1 LSFLKKLLPI
11 AGAAAGFYLGPAGS
25 AAVSSAL
32 GSGIGTLLAGGNLK
46 DAIKNSAIAGIV
58 GGGLQSA
65 QAASATQAAGQT
77 AAATQAAQAKQ
88 ALAAMEGSQA
98 AIAKELAK
106 ETAKETT
113 KKGIAS
119 YLTPGNVLLGT
130 SLLGGLLA
138 EEPEQPELTEDQKRM
153 MRTGER
159 TDYEGDPN
167 LVARLDYN
175 DRNAIARARSV
186 NGVLNA
192 AQGGFIQGPGTGTSD
207 SIPAMI
213 YQGGKPVQEARL
225 SNNEFVFTEKAV
237 QGAGGPA
244 RMYEMMKQY
253 ERMA

>member
-32 GSGIGTLLAGGNLK
+32 GSGIGTLLAGGDLK
-46 DAIKNSAIAGIV
+46 DAIKNSAIAGIA

-65 QAASATQAAGQT
+65 QAASAMQN
-77 AAATQAAQAKQ
+77 
-88 ALAAMEGSQA
+88 SQA
-98 AIAKELAK
+98 ALLQQGTKDALVKAAEKQVLAGELAK
-106 ETAKETT
+106 KAAAETA

-159 TDYEGDPN
+159 TDYVGRDIVP
-167 LVARLDYN
+167 RYDYSMET
-175 DRNAIARARSV
+175 ASSF
-186 NGVLNA
+186 

-213 YQGGKPVQEARL
+213 YQDGKPVQEARL

-253 ERMA
+253 ERMS

>member
-1 LSFLKKLLPI
+1 MLGLSLKSLLPV
-11 AGAAAGFYLGPAGS
+11 AGAAAGFFLGPAGS
-25 AAVSSAL
+25 AAVTSAL
-32 GSGIGTLLAGGNLK
+32 GSGIGTLLAGGDLK
-46 DAIKNSAIAGIV
+46 DAIKNSAIAGIA

-65 QAASATQAAGQT
+65 QAASAMQN
-77 AAATQAAQAKQ
+77 
-88 ALAAMEGSQA
+88 SQA
-98 AIAKELAK
+98 ALLQQGTKDALVKAAEKEVLAGELAK
-106 ETAKETT
+106 KAAAETA

-159 TDYEGDPN
+159 TDYIGQDVVP
-167 LVARLDYN
+167 RYDYN
-175 DRNAIARARSV
+175 KETA
-186 NGVLNA
+186 LTF
-192 AQGGFIQGPGTGTSD
+192 AQGGFIEGPGTGTSD
-207 SIPAMI
+207 DIPAMI
-213 YQGGKPVQEARL
+213 YQDGKPVQEARL

>member
-32 GSGIGTLLAGGNLK
+32 GSGIGTLLAGGDLK
-46 DAIKNSAIAGIV
+46 DAIKNSAIAGIA

-65 QAASATQAAGQT
+65 QAASAMQN
-77 AAATQAAQAKQ
+77 
-88 ALAAMEGSQA
+88 SQA
-98 AIAKELAK
+98 ALLQQGTKDALVKAAEKEVLAGELAK
-106 ETAKETT
+106 KAAAETA

-159 TDYEGDPN
+159 TDYVGRDIVP
-167 LVARLDYN
+167 RYDYSMET
-175 DRNAIARARSV
+175 ASSF
-186 NGVLNA
+186 

-213 YQGGKPVQEARL
+213 YQDGKPVQEARL

-253 ERMA
+253 ERMS

>member
-1 LSFLKKLLPI
+1 MSFLKKLLPI

-32 GSGIGTLLAGGNLK
+32 GSGIGTLLAGGDLK
-46 DAIKNSAIAGIV
+46 DAIKNSAIAGIA

-106 ETAKETT
+106 ETA

-175 DRNAIARARSV
+175 DPNAIARARSV
-186 NGVLNA
+186 NGVLRA

>member
-1 LSFLKKLLPI
+1 MSFLKKLLPV
-11 AGAAAGFYLGPAGS
+11 AGAAAGFFGLGPIAGS
-25 AAVSSAL
+25 AVNAAL
-32 GSGIGTLLAGGNLK
+32 GSGIGTLLAGGDLK
-46 DAIKNSAIAGIV
+46 DAIKNSAIAGIA

-65 QAASATQAAGQT
+65 QAASAMQN
-77 AAATQAAQAKQ
+77 
-88 ALAAMEGSQA
+88 SQA
-98 AIAKELAK
+98 ALLQQGTKDALVKAAEKEVLAGELAK
-106 ETAKETT
+106 KAAAETA

-138 EEPEQPELTEDQKRM
+138 EEPEQPDLTEDQKRM

-175 DRNAIARARSV
+175 DPNAIARARSI
-186 NGVLNA
+186 NGVLRA
-192 AQGGFIQGPGTGTSD
+192 AQGGFIQGPGNGTSD
-207 SIPAMI
+207 DIPAMI
-213 YQGGKPVQEARL
+213 YQNGKPVQEARL

>member
-1 LSFLKKLLPI
+1 MSFLKKLLPI

-32 GSGIGTLLAGGNLK
+32 GSGIGTLLAGGDLK
-46 DAIKNSAIAGIV
+46 DAIKNSAIAGIA

-65 QAASATQAAGQT
+65 QAASAMQN
-77 AAATQAAQAKQ
+77 
-88 ALAAMEGSQA
+88 SQA
-98 AIAKELAK
+98 ALLQQGTKDALVKAAEKEVLAGELAK
-106 ETAKETT
+106 KAAAETA

-159 TDYEGDPN
+159 TDYVGRDIVP
-167 LVARLDYN
+167 RYDYSMET
-175 DRNAIARARSV
+175 ASSF
-186 NGVLNA
+186 

-213 YQGGKPVQEARL
+213 YQDGKPVQEARL

-253 ERMA
+253 ERMS

>member
-32 GSGIGTLLAGGNLK
+32 GSGIGTLLAGGDLK
-46 DAIKNSAIAGIV
+46 DAIKNSAIAGIA

-65 QAASATQAAGQT
+65 QT
-77 AAATQAAQAKQ
+77 AAATQASQAKQ

-106 ETAKETT
+106 ETA

-138 EEPEQPELTEDQKRM
+138 EEPEQPELTEDEKRM
-153 MRTGER
+153 LRTGER

-175 DRNAIARARSV
+175 DPNVRTRARSI

-213 YQGGKPVQEARL
+213 YQGGRPVQEARL

>member
-1 LSFLKKLLPI
+1 MQ
-11 AGAAAGFYLGPAGS
+11 
-25 AAVSSAL
+25 
-32 GSGIGTLLAGGNLK
+32 N
-46 DAIKNSAIAGIV
+46 
-58 GGGLQSA
+58 
-65 QAASATQAAGQT
+65 
-77 AAATQAAQAKQ
+77 
-88 ALAAMEGSQA
+88 SQA
-98 AIAKELAK
+98 ALLQQGTKDALVKAAEKEVLAGELAK
-106 ETAKETT
+106 KAAAETA

-159 TDYEGDPN
+159 TDYVGRDIVP
-167 LVARLDYN
+167 RYDYSMET
-175 DRNAIARARSV
+175 ASSF
-186 NGVLNA
+186 

-213 YQGGKPVQEARL
+213 YQDGKPVQEARL

-253 ERMA
+253 ERMS

>member
-32 GSGIGTLLAGGNLK
+32 GSGIGTLLAGGDLK
-46 DAIKNSAIAGIV
+46 DAIKNSAIAGIA
-58 GGGLQSA
+58 GGGLQAAGVGSTAA
-65 QAASATQAAGQT
+65 QAGRSIAAQTAKEKAFEKMVQEHAIERGLAQT
-77 AAATQAAQAKQ
+77 AAQTAAK
-88 ALAAMEGSQA
+88 S
-98 AIAKELAK
+98 
-106 ETAKETT
+106 
-113 KKGIAS
+113 GIAS

-138 EEPEQPELTEDQKRM
+138 EEPEQPELTEDEKRM

-159 TDYEGDPN
+159 TDYVGRDIVP
-167 LVARLDYN
+167 RYDYSMET
-175 DRNAIARARSV
+175 ASSF
-186 NGVLNA
+186 

-213 YQGGKPVQEARL
+213 YQDGKPVQEARL

-253 ERMA
+253 ERMS

>member
-1 LSFLKKLLPI
+1 MSFLKKLLPI

-32 GSGIGTLLAGGNLK
+32 GSGIGTLLAGGDLK
-46 DAIKNSAIAGIV
+46 DAIKNSAIAGIA

-65 QAASATQAAGQT
+65 QAASAMQN
-77 AAATQAAQAKQ
+77 
-88 ALAAMEGSQA
+88 SQA
-98 AIAKELAK
+98 ALLQQGTKDALVKAAEKEVLAGELAK
-106 ETAKETT
+106 KAAAETA

-159 TDYEGDPN
+159 TDYVGRDIVP
-167 LVARLDYN
+167 RYDYSMET
-175 DRNAIARARSV
+175 ASSF
-186 NGVLNA
+186 

-213 YQGGKPVQEARL
+213 YQDGKPVQEARL

-237 QGAGGPA
+237 NGAGGPA

>member
-32 GSGIGTLLAGGNLK
+32 GSGIGTLLAGGDLK
-46 DAIKNSAIAGIV
+46 DAIKNSAIAGIA

-106 ETAKETT
+106 ETAK
-113 KKGIAS
+113 KGIAS

-138 EEPEQPELTEDQKRM
+138 EEPEQPELTEDEKRM
-153 MRTGER
+153 LRTGER

-175 DRNAIARARSV
+175 DPNVRTRARSI

-213 YQGGKPVQEARL
+213 YQGGRPVQEARL

>member
-25 AAVSSAL
+25 AAVNAAL
-32 GSGIGTLLAGGNLK
+32 GSGIGTLLGGGDLK
-46 DAIKNSAIAGIV
+46 DAVKNAAVAGIA
-58 GGGLQSA
+58 GGGLQTAGVGSTAA
-65 QAASATQAAGQT
+65 QAGRSIAAQSAKEKALMAAVEKEAAARGLAQT
-77 AAATQAAQAKQ
+77 AAQTAAK
-88 ALAAMEGSQA
+88 S
-98 AIAKELAK
+98 
-106 ETAKETT
+106 
-113 KKGIAS
+113 GIAS

-138 EEPEQPELTEDQKRM
+138 EEPEQPELTEDEKRM
-153 MRTGER
+153 LRTGER
-159 TDYEGDPN
+159 TDYVGEDVVP
-167 LVARLDYN
+167 RYDYS
-175 DRNAIARARSV
+175 RETAMSF
-186 NGVLNA
+186 

-213 YQGGKPVQEARL
+213 YQDGRPVQEARL